1 MEIDSHKD
9 LIVWQKSMDLVT
21 LIYRLIKKLPSD
33 ERYSLSDQIRR
44 SAVSIP
50 SNIAEGKS
58 RNSIKEYKQFVGI
71 AKGSAAELETQLLIC
86 ERIGYLNKE
95 DLSEVMGLLD
105 EVSKMLAKLN
115 NYFEMITELSPMI
128 LQR

>member
-1 MEIDSHKD
+1 MNGKVESHKD
-9 LIVWQKSMDLVT
+9 LTVWQKSMDLVV
-21 LIYRLIKKLPSD
+21 LVYKLMEQLPKE
-33 ERYSLSDQIRR
+33 ERYSLCDQIRR

-58 RNSIKEYKQFVGI
+58 RNSIKQYKQFVGI

-86 ERIGYLNKE
+86 ERIGYLDKE
-95 DLSEVMGLLD
+95 ELSEVMGFLD

-115 NYFEMITELSPMI
+115 IALAPRT
-128 LQR
+128 

>member
-1 MEIDSHKD
+1 MKGKVESHKN
-9 LIVWQKSMDLVT
+9 LTVWQKSMDLVV
-21 LIYRLIKKLPSD
+21 LVYKLMEQLPKE
-33 ERYSLSDQIRR
+33 ERYSLCDQIRR

-86 ERIGYLNKE
+86 ERIGYLDKE
-95 DLSEVMGLLD
+95 ELSEVMGLLD

-115 NYFEMITELSPMI
+115 NALAPRT
-128 LQR
+128 

>member
-1 MEIDSHKD
+1 MNGKVESHKD
-9 LIVWQKSMDLVT
+9 LTVWQKSMDLVV
-21 LIYRLIKKLPSD
+21 LVYKLMEQLPKE
-33 ERYSLSDQIRR
+33 ERYSLCDQIRR

-86 ERIGYLNKE
+86 ERIGYLDKE
-95 DLSEVMGLLD
+95 ELSEVMGLLD

-115 NYFEMITELSPMI
+115 IALAPRT
-128 LQR
+128 

>member
-1 MEIDSHKD
+1 MNGKVESHKD
-9 LIVWQKSMDLVT
+9 LTVWQKSMDLVV
-21 LIYRLIKKLPSD
+21 LVYKLMEQLPKE
-33 ERYSLSDQIRR
+33 ERYALCDQIRR

-58 RNSIKEYKQFVGI
+58 RNSIKQYKQFVGI

-86 ERIGYLNKE
+86 ERIGYLDKE
-95 DLSEVMGLLD
+95 ELSEVMGLLD

-115 NYFEMITELSPMI
+115 IALAPRT
-128 LQR
+128 

>member
-1 MEIDSHKD
+1 MNGKVESHKD
-9 LIVWQKSMDLVT
+9 LTVWQKSMDLVV
-21 LIYRLIKKLPSD
+21 LVYKLMEQLPKE
-33 ERYSLSDQIRR
+33 ERYSLCDQIRR

-58 RNSIKEYKQFVGI
+58 RNSIKQYKQFVGI

-86 ERIGYLNKE
+86 ERIGYLDKE
-95 DLSEVMGLLD
+95 ELSEVMGLLD

-115 NYFEMITELSPMI
+115 IALAPRT
-128 LQR
+128 

>member
-1 MEIDSHKD
+1 MKSANVVIIVGESYQE
-9 LIVWQKSMDLVT
+9 LIVWQKSMDLVEM
-21 LIYRLIKKLPSD
+21 IYRLIKKLPGD
-33 ERYSLSDQIRR
+33 ERYSLCDQMRC

-86 ERIGYLNKE
+86 ERIGYLEKE
-95 DLSEVMGLLD
+95 ELSEVMGLLD

-115 NYFEMITELSPMI
+115 NVLAPRT
-128 LQR
+128 

>member
-1 MEIDSHKD
+1 MGIENHKD
-9 LIVWQKSMDLVT
+9 LVVWQKSMDLVDM
-21 LIYRLIKKLPSD
+21 IYRLIKKLPGD
-33 ERYSLSDQIRR
+33 ERYSLCDQMRR

-86 ERIGYLNKE
+86 ERIGYLEKE
-95 DLSEVMGLLD
+95 ELSEVMGLLD

-115 NYFEMITELSPMI
+115 NALAPRT
-128 LQR
+128 

>member
-1 MEIDSHKD
+1 MNGKVDSHKD
-9 LIVWQKSMDLVT
+9 LTVWQKSMDLVV
-21 LIYRLIKKLPSD
+21 LVYKLMEQLPKE
-33 ERYSLSDQIRR
+33 ERYSLCDQIRR

-86 ERIGYLNKE
+86 ERIGYLDKE
-95 DLSEVMGLLD
+95 ELSEVMGLLD

-115 NYFEMITELSPMI
+115 IALAPRT
-128 LQR
+128 

>member
-1 MEIDSHKD
+1 MNRKVESHKD
-9 LIVWQKSMDLVT
+9 LTVWQKSMDLVV
-21 LIYRLIKKLPSD
+21 LVYKLMEQLPKE
-33 ERYSLSDQIRR
+33 ERYSLCDQIRR

-58 RNSIKEYKQFVGI
+58 RNSIKQYKQFVGI

-86 ERIGYLNKE
+86 ERIGYLDKE
-95 DLSEVMGLLD
+95 ELSEVMGLLD

-115 NYFEMITELSPMI
+115 IALAPRT
-128 LQR
+128 

>member
-1 MEIDSHKD
+1 MNGKVESHKD
-9 LIVWQKSMDLVT
+9 LTVWQKSMDLVV
-21 LIYRLIKKLPSD
+21 LVYKLMEQLPKE
-33 ERYSLSDQIRR
+33 ERYSLCDQIRR

-58 RNSIKEYKQFVGI
+58 RNSIKQYKQFVGI

-86 ERIGYLNKE
+86 ERIGYLEKE
-95 DLSEVMGLLD
+95 ELSEVMGFLD

-115 NYFEMITELSPMI
+115 IALAPRT
-128 LQR
+128 

>member
-1 MEIDSHKD
+1 MNGKVESHKD
-9 LIVWQKSMDLVT
+9 LTVWQKSMDLVV
-21 LIYRLIKKLPSD
+21 LVYKLMEQLPKE
-33 ERYSLSDQIRR
+33 ERYSLCDQIRR
-44 SAVSIP
+44 SVVSIP

-86 ERIGYLNKE
+86 ERIGYLDKE
-95 DLSEVMGLLD
+95 ELSEVMGLLD

-115 NYFEMITELSPMI
+115 NVLAPRT
-128 LQR
+128 

>member
-1 MEIDSHKD
+1 MNGKVESHKD
-9 LIVWQKSMDLVT
+9 LTVWQKSMDLVV
-21 LIYRLIKKLPSD
+21 LVYKLMEQLPKE
-33 ERYSLSDQIRR
+33 ERYSLCDQIRR

-86 ERIGYLNKE
+86 ERIGYLDKE
-95 DLSEVMGLLD
+95 ELSEVMGLLD

-115 NYFEMITELSPMI
+115 NVLAPRT
-128 LQR
+128 

>member
-1 MEIDSHKD
+1 MNGKVESHKN
-9 LIVWQKSMDLVT
+9 LTVWQKSMDLVV
-21 LIYRLIKKLPSD
+21 LVYKLMEQLPKE
-33 ERYSLSDQIRR
+33 ERYSLCDQIRR

-86 ERIGYLNKE
+86 ERIGYLDKE
-95 DLSEVMGLLD
+95 ELSEVMGLLD

-115 NYFEMITELSPMI
+115 IALAPRT
-128 LQR
+128 

>member
-1 MEIDSHKD
+1 MNGKVESHKD
-9 LIVWQKSMDLVT
+9 LTVWQKSMDLVVLVYK
-21 LIYRLIKKLPSD
+21 LIEQLPKE
-33 ERYSLSDQIRR
+33 ERYSLCDQIRR

-58 RNSIKEYKQFVGI
+58 RNSIKQYKQFVGI

-86 ERIGYLNKE
+86 ERIGYLDKE
-95 DLSEVMGLLD
+95 ELSEVMGLLD

-115 NYFEMITELSPMI
+115 IALAPRT
-128 LQR
+128 

>member
-1 MEIDSHKD
+1 MNGKVESNKD
-9 LIVWQKSMDLVT
+9 LTVWQKSMDLVV
-21 LIYRLIKKLPSD
+21 LVYKLMEQLPKE
-33 ERYSLSDQIRR
+33 ERYSLCDQIRR
-44 SAVSIP
+44 SVVSIP

-86 ERIGYLNKE
+86 ERIGYLDKE
-95 DLSEVMGLLD
+95 ELSEVMGLLD

-115 NYFEMITELSPMI
+115 IALAPRT
-128 LQR
+128 

>member
-1 MEIDSHKD
+1 MNGKVESHKD
-9 LIVWQKSMDLVT
+9 LTVWQKSMDLVV
-21 LIYRLIKKLPSD
+21 LVYKLMEQLPKE
-33 ERYSLSDQIRR
+33 ERYSLCDQIRR

-58 RNSIKEYKQFVGI
+58 RNSIKQYKHFVGI

-86 ERIGYLNKE
+86 ERIGYLDKE
-95 DLSEVMGLLD
+95 ELSEVMGLLD

-115 NYFEMITELSPMI
+115 IALAPRT
-128 LQR
+128 

>member
-1 MEIDSHKD
+1 MKGKVESHKN
-9 LIVWQKSMDLVT
+9 LTVWQKSMDLVV
-21 LIYRLIKKLPSD
+21 LVYKLMEQLPKE
-33 ERYSLSDQIRR
+33 ERYSLCDQIRR

-86 ERIGYLNKE
+86 ERIGYLDKE
-95 DLSEVMGLLD
+95 ELSEVMGLLD

-115 NYFEMITELSPMI
+115 IALAPRT
-128 LQR
+128 

>member
-1 MEIDSHKD
+1 MNGKVESHKD
-9 LIVWQKSMDLVT
+9 LTVWQKSMDLVV
-21 LIYRLIKKLPSD
+21 LVYKLMEQLPKE
-33 ERYSLSDQIRR
+33 ERYSLCDQIRR
-44 SAVSIP
+44 SVVSIP

-58 RNSIKEYKQFVGI
+58 RNSIKEYKQFIGI

-95 DLSEVMGLLD
+95 DLSNTLGLLD

-115 NYFEMITELSPMI
+115 TALAP
-128 LQR
+128 RT